1 MNGKLFHYHFIVSKY
16 KKKFNT
22 FILTVNL
29 VIRIKLIHKLNK
41 HLWIGILRI
50 RALYIFYAIA

>member
-50 RALYIFYAIA
+50 RAL